1 MNELPDTDLERA
13 VLDGPAPSGL
23 GHRVAVRLLI
33 PLLLLLLATILVF
46 FVFFSGAVVVGESMF
61 PTLHNADYL
70 LVTRGGFYP
79 KRGDIVVTDVVEGQG
94 PVELVKRVIGLPGDV
109 VEIRGDV
116 AYVNGQQEPNRGQV
130 VLPQFSES
138 RPPLTVPA
146 GSIYVMGD
154 NRADSL
160 DSRQMG
166 PVPLAGLKGRATS
179 VFAPIYRIHV
189 LR

>member
-1 MNELPDTDLERA
+1 VSELPDSDYERA
-13 VLDGPAPSGL
+13 VLDGPTPSGL
-23 GHRVAVRLLI
+23 GHRVAVRILI

-46 FVFFSGAVVVGESMF
+46 FVFYSSAVVVGESMS
-61 PTLHNADYL
+61 PTLHDADYL
-70 LVTRGGFYP
+70 LVTRGESNP
-79 KRGDIVVTDVVEGQG
+79 RRGEIVVTNVLEREG

-138 RPPLTVPA
+138 WPPLTVPA

-154 NRADSL
+154 NRADSQ

-166 PVPLAGLKGRATS
+166 PVPLSGLKGRAAS